1 MQLVLKPRGVC
12 LFRCLF
18 GNGGNKFPLVELR
31 QPIHKRTLFG
41 KAGLS
46 ILADDLIYIQ
56 QRIGNGAQIVVF
68 NPFICPCRYPCF
80 ICSRDARTGFR
91 LFDLYHKGGKVIG
104 KCRDFLLGQKWRYRL
119 RRLFGDLRLSLD
131 LRRDTALFA
140 DFRKVTVN
148 IRDKPG
154 SGLADGFQTGAE
166 FFQFLAL

>member
-1 MQLVLKPRGVC
+1 MAFYFFV
-12 LFRCLF
+12 
-18 GNGGNKFPLVELR
+18 
-31 QPIHKRTLFG
+31 
-41 KAGLS
+41 
-46 ILADDLIYIQ
+46 
-56 QRIGNGAQIVVF
+56 
-68 NPFICPCRYPCF
+68 CPCRYPCF
-80 ICSRDARTGFR
+80 ICSRDALTGFR
-91 LFDLYHKGGKVIG
+91 LIDLYHKGGEVIG
-104 KCRDFLLGQKWRYRL
+104 KCRDFLLGQEWRYRL